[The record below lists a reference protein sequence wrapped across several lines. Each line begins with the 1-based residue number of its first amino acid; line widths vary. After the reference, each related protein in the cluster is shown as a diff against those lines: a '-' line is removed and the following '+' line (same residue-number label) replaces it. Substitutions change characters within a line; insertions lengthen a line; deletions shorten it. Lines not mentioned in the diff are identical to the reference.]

1 MSKNEALFGPHF
13 GPYRPDARFGRED
26 GPACASST
34 HSAMDERPGSALA
47 AGMTR
52 RCFLATAA
60 AGFGM
65 AVAACA
71 TGCSGLP
78 GEAGSRDFDAAGHAS
93 LATIQDS
100 ERGVHRI
107 SIVMGG
113 DVLAHRGIWMSG
125 ERADGT
131 RNYDHLF
138 SAIAPT
144 FKSADI
150 AIVNQETVLGG
161 VEMGLSG
168 FPTFNSPQ
176 ELGDAEAAAG
186 IDVALAA
193 TNHALDKGFEGIEAT
208 LRFWRE
214 KHPEMLVPG
223 IADSNEAADR
233 PHIVT
238 RGRIAVAILNYTET
252 TNGIPM
258 PAEHPYCVK
267 SSYRSNFAADV
278 SRACEAGAD
287 IVIACPHWGTEYVYE
302 PNAAQRR
309 LASRL
314 IEAGVD
320 AIIGTHP
327 HVLQPVELMHR
338 PDGRRVPVFWSLG
351 NLISRQME
359 APRTVGGLAGLTVEK
374 IGDACAITSCSI
386 QPTVMH
392 KTSRSDTG
400 MRVYRLADYSDE
412 LAGGNNV
419 ETTEDFPS
427 FTVAGC
433 HDFASKVLGASYDRA
448 SSSLLFEVNPL

>member
-1 MSKNEALFGPHF
+1 M
-13 GPYRPDARFGRED
+13 
-26 GPACASST
+26 
-34 HSAMDERPGSALA
+34 
-47 AGMTR
+47 
-52 RCFLATAA
+52 
-60 AGFGM
+60 
-65 AVAACA
+65 
-71 TGCSGLP
+71 
-78 GEAGSRDFDAAGHAS
+78 
-93 LATIQDS
+93 
-100 ERGVHRI
+100 
-107 SIVMGG
+107 
-113 DVLAHRGIWMSG
+113 
-125 ERADGT
+125 
-131 RNYDHLF
+131 
-138 SAIAPT
+138 
-144 FKSADI
+144 
-150 AIVNQETVLGG
+150 LGG

-214 KHPEMLVPG
+214 RHPEMLVPG

-267 SSYRSNFAADV
+267 SLYRSNFAADV
-278 SRACEAGAD
+278 SRAREAGAD
-287 IVIACPHWGTEYVYE
+287 IVVACAHWGTEYVYE
-302 PNAAQRR
+302 PNAVQRR

-448 SSSLLFEVNPL
+448 SSSLLLEVNPL

>member
-26 GPACASST
+26 GPACAPST

-52 RCFLATAA
+52 RRFLATAA

-150 AIVNQETVLGG
+150 AIINQETVLGG

-168 FPTFNSPQ
+168 FPTF
-176 ELGDAEAAAG
+176 
-186 IDVALAA
+186 
-193 TNHALDKGFEGIEAT
+193 
-208 LRFWRE
+208 
-214 KHPEMLVPG
+214 
-223 IADSNEAADR
+223 
-233 PHIVT
+233 
-238 RGRIAVAILNYTET
+238 
-252 TNGIPM
+252 
-258 PAEHPYCVK
+258 
-267 SSYRSNFAADV
+267 
-278 SRACEAGAD
+278 
-287 IVIACPHWGTEYVYE
+287 
-302 PNAAQRR
+302 
-309 LASRL
+309 
-314 IEAGVD
+314 
-320 AIIGTHP
+320 
-327 HVLQPVELMHR
+327 
-338 PDGRRVPVFWSLG
+338 
-351 NLISRQME
+351 
-359 APRTVGGLAGLTVEK
+359 
-374 IGDACAITSCSI
+374 
-386 QPTVMH
+386 
-392 KTSRSDTG
+392 
-400 MRVYRLADYSDE
+400 
-412 LAGGNNV
+412 
-419 ETTEDFPS
+419 
-427 FTVAGC
+427 
-433 HDFASKVLGASYDRA
+433 
-448 SSSLLFEVNPL
+448 

>member
-1 MSKNEALFGPHF
+1 MSKNEALFGPHL

-52 RCFLATAA
+52 RRFLATAA

-65 AVAACA
+65 VVAACA

-125 ERADGT
+125 ERADST

-186 IDVALAA
+186 IDAALAA

-208 LRFWRE
+208 LRFGA
-214 KHPEMLVPG
+214 KG
-223 IADSNEAADR
+223 ILRCSCRVLPIRMKRQIDR
-233 PHIVT
+233 ISSHAVALRLRFSTTQRPPMASPCRLSI
-238 RGRIAVAILNYTET
+238 RIASIAYTGRT
-252 TNGIPM
+252 
-258 PAEHPYCVK
+258 
-267 SSYRSNFAADV
+267 
-278 SRACEAGAD
+278 SRRMSP
-287 IVIACPHWGTEYVYE
+287 V
-302 PNAAQRR
+302 
-309 LASRL
+309 LA
-314 IEAGVD
+314 
-320 AIIGTHP
+320 
-327 HVLQPVELMHR
+327 
-338 PDGRRVPVFWSLG
+338 RRVP
-351 NLISRQME
+351 
-359 APRTVGGLAGLTVEK
+359 T
-374 IGDACAITSCSI
+374 
-386 QPTVMH
+386 
-392 KTSRSDTG
+392 
-400 MRVYRLADYSDE
+400 
-412 LAGGNNV
+412 
-419 ETTEDFPS
+419 
-427 FTVAGC
+427 
-433 HDFASKVLGASYDRA
+433 
-448 SSSLLFEVNPL
+448 SSSLVLTGGLSMSTSQMRRNDVSPLV

>member
-13 GPYRPDARFGRED
+13 GPCRPDARFGRED
-26 GPACASST
+26 GPACASPI

-47 AGMTR
+47 GGMTR
-52 RCFLATAA
+52 RRFLATAA

-65 AVAACA
+65 VVTACA
-71 TGCSGLP
+71 AGCSGLP
-78 GEAGSRDFDAAGHAS
+78 GEVGSRDFDAAGHAS

-100 ERGVHRI
+100 ERGAHRI

-144 FKSADI
+144 FKFADI
-150 AIVNQETVLGG
+150 AMVNQETVLGG

-214 KHPEMLVPG
+214 RHPEMLVPG

-233 PHIVT
+233 LHIVWLRRRWT
-238 RGRIAVAILNYTET
+238 RSSERIRMSCCPLNSCIDQMDGVCRSSGRLTISSRVRWKRLGPSAVS
-252 TNGIPM
+252 P
-258 PAEHPYCVK
+258 V
-267 SSYRSNFAADV
+267 SQWRRSAMYAR
-278 SRACEAGAD
+278 S
-287 IVIACPHWGTEYVYE
+287 P
-302 PNAAQRR
+302 
-309 LASRL
+309 
-314 IEAGVD
+314 
-320 AIIGTHP
+320 
-327 HVLQPVELMHR
+327 
-338 PDGRRVPVFWSLG
+338 RVPS
-351 NLISRQME
+351 SR
-359 APRTVGGLAGLTVEK
+359 P
-374 IGDACAITSCSI
+374 
-386 QPTVMH
+386 
-392 KTSRSDTG
+392 
-400 MRVYRLADYSDE
+400 
-412 LAGGNNV
+412 
-419 ETTEDFPS
+419 
-427 FTVAGC
+427 
-433 HDFASKVLGASYDRA
+433 
-448 SSSLLFEVNPL
+448 

>member
-1 MSKNEALFGPHF
+1 MSKSEALFGSHL
-13 GPYRPDARFGRED
+13 GLNRPDARFDRED
-26 GPACASST
+26 GPARASSIR
-34 HSAMDERPGSALA
+34 SAMDERPGSALVG
-47 AGMTR
+47 GMTR
-52 RCFLATAA
+52 RRFLATAA

-65 AVAACA
+65 VVTACA

-78 GEAGSRDFDAAGHAS
+78 GEVGSRDFDAAGHAS

-100 ERGVHRI
+100 ERGAHRI

-150 AIVNQETVLGG
+150 AMVNQETVLGG

-214 KHPEMLVPG
+214 RHPEMLVPG

-252 TNGIPM
+252 TNGVPM

-267 SSYRSNFAADV
+267 NLYRSNFAADV
-278 SRACEAGAD
+278 SRAREAGAD

-314 IEAGVD
+314 VEAGVD

-359 APRTVGGLAGLTVEK
+359 APRTVGGLTVEK
-374 IGDACAITSCSI
+374 IGDVCAITSCSI

-392 KTSRSDTG
+392 KTSRSDTE

-448 SSSLLFEVNPL
+448 SSSLLLEVNPL